1 MRRFP
6 PLAHATEFCSPTM
19 IYQTPYIVQLF
30 SAVILAKKWHLHRVE
45 LNVVP
50 RWYLCVPAFGVFC
63 IYRWS
68 SSVPF
73 DSGVLAFL
81 VRTVRMWLHRC
92 GVVRGDLM
100 RFAWN
105 CCYVS
110 WASFWFWFWMTS
122 ERCLTLNVSYGSS
135 NMSANELPESK
146 WQSRLVRVWWNQI
159 RVGVKI
165 ESEYPVRWCFSK
177 A

>member
-73 DSGVLAFL
+73 DRGVLAFL
-81 VRTVRMWLHRC
+81 LRTVRMWLHRC

-100 RFAWN
+100 RFARN
-105 CCYVS
+105 CSYVS
-110 WASFWFWFWMTS
+110 WASFWFLILILILNDEWEMSHFECKLWFEQY
-122 ERCLTLNVSYGSS
+122 ERQRVAWIEMAVSVGSS
-135 NMSANELPESK
+135 LVESD
-146 WQSRLVRVWWNQI
+146 
-159 RVGVKI
+159 
-165 ESEYPVRWCFSK
+165 
-177 A
+177 